1 MGMTDEESKML
12 TVVWVY
18 VQAVWRQWRV
28 MGVDMTREV
37 RQWAAN
43 SMTPPQG
50 LEVGT
55 GTNYASSLDSKN

>member
-1 MGMTDEESKML
+1 MIDEESKML

-18 VQAVWRQWRV
+18 VQAVWRQRRV

-43 SMTPPQG
+43 SMTPPHG
-50 LEVGT
+50 LEVRT
-55 GTNYASSLDSKN
+55 GTNYASSLSSKD